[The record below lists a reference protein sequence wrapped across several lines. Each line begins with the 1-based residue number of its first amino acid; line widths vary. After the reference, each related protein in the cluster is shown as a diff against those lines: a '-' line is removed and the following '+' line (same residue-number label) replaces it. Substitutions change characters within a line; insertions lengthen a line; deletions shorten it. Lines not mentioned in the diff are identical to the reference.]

1 MLLSPPGD
9 WANLRT
15 VRFARSSARPYGGHW
30 QSRRGSLISSAHPG
44 DMLADPPEDRATAPL
59 VGFPVGQLICVVA
72 RAPVVRA
79 CLG

>member
-15 VRFARSSARPYGGHW
+15 ARFARSSARPYGG
-30 QSRRGSLISSAHPG
+30 RFFCRGSLISSAHPG